1 MSILVVDDSTD
12 SRLLVKALLEEK
24 GYSDIILAQ
33 SAADAMRILANQ
45 QTDSQNK
52 VDLILMD
59 LVMPK
64 MDGIQACL
72 MLKQDEVFK
81 DIPIIMVTASGEVE
95 NLERAFAAGAT
106 DFITKP
112 LKKVELVARV
122 RSVLKMKSEMDQR
135 KARETEL
142 RRLTSLDGLTGI
154 ANRRWF
160 DEFLDA
166 AWRQG
171 LKNGQPLALIMV
183 DIDCFKLYND
193 NYGHL
198 TGDQCLKKVA
208 KAIQSSV
215 SGPFELAA
223 RYGGEEFAVVL
234 ASSELKYA
242 ISVAENVRT
251 AVSNLKIPHC
261 RSPVSAIVTVS
272 IGVAN
277 IVPSPQTTPQQL
289 IEAADDALY
298 NAKQQGRNQ
307 IQIAVQG

>member
-1 MSILVVDDSTD
+1 MSILVVDDSSD

-24 GYSDIILAQ
+24 GYSDTILAE
-33 SAADAMRILANQ
+33 SAADAMGILISQ
-45 QTDSQNK
+45 QADSQNK

-59 LVMPK
+59 LVMPE

-72 MLKQDEVFK
+72 MFKQDEVLQ

-95 NLERAFAAGAT
+95 NLERAFAAGAI

-112 LKKVELVARV
+112 LKKVELLARV
-122 RSVLKMKSEMDQR
+122 RSVLKMKTEMDQR

-160 DEFLDA
+160 DEFLEA

-171 LKNGQPLALIMV
+171 LKSSQPVSLIML

-198 TGDQCLKKVA
+198 AGDQCLKKVA
-208 KAIQSSV
+208 KAIQSAVNS
-215 SGPFELAA
+215 PFELAA
-223 RYGGEEFAVVL
+223 RYGGEEFAIVLTGEDPEHVVRI
-234 ASSELKYA
+234 ADNA
-242 ISVAENVRT
+242 RMAVAD
-251 AVSNLKIPHC
+251 LKIPHSK
-261 RSPVSAIVTVS
+261 SPVVPTVTVS
-272 IGVAN
+272 IGAAS
-277 IVPSPQTTPQQL
+277 IIPSPQTTTQEL

-298 NAKQQGRNQ
+298 YAKQHGRNR
-307 IQIAVQG
+307 IQIAGQI